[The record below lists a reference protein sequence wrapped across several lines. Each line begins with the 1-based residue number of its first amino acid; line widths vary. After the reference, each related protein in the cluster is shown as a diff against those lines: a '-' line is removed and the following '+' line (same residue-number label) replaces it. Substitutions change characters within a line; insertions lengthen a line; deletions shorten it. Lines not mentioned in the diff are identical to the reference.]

1 VHREYRRWWSPSLG
15 REMEMLVY
23 GHAGVPVLVFPTSM
37 GRFYEW
43 EGFGM
48 VATLT
53 RQLEGGWNTLYCLDS
68 VDVEALYNR
77 AAHPAARIARHE
89 QYEAYVV
96 HEVLPMIAAERGSFL
111 IVAGASFGA
120 YHAANFTFRHPARV
134 GKLIAMGGAY
144 DIKPFL
150 NGYYSDAVYFHNPV
164 DYLANLTDE
173 AYLAPLRR
181 ADLRLLAGEHD
192 FCRHSTEHVA
202 GLLAARGVPCRL
214 EIWEHGAGHDWPWW
228 REMLA
233 VHIA

>member
-1 VHREYRRWWSPSLG
+1 
-15 REMEMLVY
+15 MLVY
-23 GHAGVPVLVFPTSM
+23 GHAGIPVLVFPTSM
-37 GRFYEW
+37 GRFFEW

-53 RQLEGGWNTLYCLDS
+53 RQLEAGWNTLYCLDS
-68 VDVEALYNR
+68 VDIEALYNR

-96 HEVLPMIAAERGSFL
+96 HEVLPMIRAERSDFL

-120 YHAANFTFRHPARV
+120 YHAANFTFRHPTRV

-144 DIKPFL
+144 DIKPFF

-164 DYLANLTDE
+164 DYLANLDDE
-173 AYLAPLRR
+173 AYLGPLRR
-181 ADLRLLAGEHD
+181 VDLRLLAGEHD
-192 FCRHSTEHVA
+192 FCRHSTECVA
-202 GLLAARGVPCRL
+202 GLLAARRVPRRL